1 MPGLFVPQ
9 GIGLLEMLTVAI
21 VFFLLALAA
30 ALFGF
35 NILASSFAAIAKIAF
50 WIFLAIFLISLVAG
64 LVRRPTT
71 Y

>member
-1 MPGLFVPQ
+1 
-9 GIGLLEMLTVAI
+9 MLTVAL

-35 NILASSFAAIAKIAF
+35 EIMASGFAALAKIAF
-50 WIFLAIFLISLVAG
+50 WIFLGIFLISLVVG
-64 LVRRPTT
+64 LVRRPAV

>member
-1 MPGLFVPQ
+1 
-9 GIGLLEMLTVAI
+9 MLSLAL

-35 NILASSFAAIAKIAF
+35 GVIASGFMALAKIAF
-50 WIFLAIFLISLVAG
+50 WIFLALFLISLVTG
-64 LVRRPTT
+64 LVRRPAV

>member
-1 MPGLFVPQ
+1 
-9 GIGLLEMLTVAI
+9 MLTVAL

-35 NILASSFAAIAKIAF
+35 EILASSFAAVAKIAF
-50 WIFLAIFLISLVAG
+50 WMFLAIFLISLVVG
-64 LVRRPTT
+64 LVRRPAV

>member
-1 MPGLFVPQ
+1 MVKD
-9 GIGLLEMLTVAI
+9 GINMLTTAL

-35 NILASSFAAIAKIAF
+35 EVIASGFAAVAKIIF
-50 WIFLAIFLISLVAG
+50 WMFLAISLISLVVG
-64 LVRRPTT
+64 LVRRPAM